1 MTTSAPPSGSTEVT
15 SRAKHAPTR
24 KKGGDTDRAV
34 AERRLGL
41 KLAAPAAIIMLLVT
55 AYPILYAVY
64 LSLFR
69 YDLRT
74 PDLNE
79 FVGLDNYILV
89 LSSGVWWQAVLST
102 TIITVFSV
110 LIELVIGLAFAMVM
124 HRALF
129 GRRTVRTAILI
140 PYGIITVIAAF
151 AFRFAVQ
158 PDTGFIGDLNPLGGT
173 VGSFITII
181 LTEVWKTT
189 PFMSL
194 LLLAGLATVPEEMQ
208 EAAKVDGATATQRL
222 FKVTLPNMKG
232 AILVAVL
239 FRTLDAFRIFDTVYV
254 QTAGA
259 LNTNTISGIGYNAL
273 ITRVN
278 LGLGSA
284 ISILLFLMIILIAF
298 IFVKGFKTN
307 LGTVKG
313 AG

>member
-1 MTTSAPPSGSTEVT
+1 MATSAPPTGSTRVGT
-15 SRAKHAPTR
+15 APAGSPRRAK
-24 KKGGDTDRAV
+24 GGETDRAS
-34 AERRLGL
+34 AERKLGL

-74 PDLNE
+74 PDENA
-79 FVGLDNYILV
+79 FIGLDNYILV
-89 LSSGVWWQAVLST
+89 LSSGVWWQAVLAT
-102 TIITVFSV
+102 TIITVVSV
-110 LIELVIGLAFAMVM
+110 LLELIIGLGFAMVM

-151 AFRFAVQ
+151 AFRFAVT
-158 PDTGFIGDLNPLGGT
+158 PDTGFIGDLNPLAGQF
-173 VGSFITII
+173 GSFVTII

-259 LNTNTISGIGYNAL
+259 LNTQTISGIGYNAL

-284 ISILLFLMIILIAF
+284 ISILLFLLIILIAF

>member
-1 MTTSAPPSGSTEVT
+1 MTTSAPVSGSTRVT
-15 SRAKHAPTR
+15 APGKHTPAKN
-24 KKGGDTDRAV
+24 KGGETDRAV

-55 AYPILYAVY
+55 AYPICYAVY

-69 YDLRT
+69 YDLRK
-74 PDLNE
+74 PD
-79 FVGLDNYILV
+79 DNAFIWFSNYKLV
-89 LSSGVWWQAVLST
+89 LTSGVWWQAVFST

-110 LIELVIGLAFAMVM
+110 LLELVIGLAFAMVM
-124 HRALF
+124 HRAFF

-158 PDTGFIGDLNPLGGT
+158 PDTGFIGSINPLGNQI
-173 VGSFITII
+173 GSYITII
-181 LTEVWKTT
+181 ATEVWKTT

-208 EAAKVDGATATQRL
+208 EAAKVDGATASQRL

-259 LNTNTISGIGYNAL
+259 LKTQTISGLGYNAL

-284 ISILLFLMIILIAF
+284 ISILLFLLIILIAF

-313 AG
+313 GG

>member
-1 MTTSAPPSGSTEVT
+1 MTTSAPPTGSTRVGQPT
-15 SRAKHAPTR
+15 GGSPRRAKP
-24 KKGGDTDRAV
+24 GETDRAA
-34 AERRLGL
+34 AERKLGL

-55 AYPILYAVY
+55 AYPILYAIY

-74 PDLNE
+74 PDQNA
-79 FVGLDNYILV
+79 FIGLDNYILV

-102 TIITVFSV
+102 VIITVASV
-110 LIELVIGLAFAMVM
+110 LLELVIGLAFAMVM

-158 PDTGFIGDLNPLGGT
+158 PDTGFIGDLNPLGGQI
-173 VGSFITII
+173 GSYITII

-259 LNTNTISGIGYNAL
+259 LNTQTISGIGYNAL

-284 ISILLFLMIILIAF
+284 ISILLFLLIILIAF

>member
-1 MTTSAPPSGSTEVT
+1 MTTATGSTRVT
-15 SRAKHAPTR
+15 GTAPSKPA
-24 KKGGDTDRAV
+24 KKGETDRAA

-55 AYPILYAVY
+55 AYPICYAVY

-74 PDLNE
+74 PGENA
-79 FVGLDNYILV
+79 FIGFSNYALV
-89 LSSGVWWQAVLST
+89 LSSGVWWQAVIST
-102 TIITVFSV
+102 TVITVFSV
-110 LIELVIGLAFAMVM
+110 GIELVIGLAFALVM
-124 HRALF
+124 HRAFF

-140 PYGIITVIAAF
+140 PYGIITVIAAY
-151 AFRFAVQ
+151 AFKFAVS
-158 PDTGFIGDLNPLGGT
+158 PDTGFIGTLNPLGGQI
-173 VGSFITII
+173 GSYATII

-208 EAAKVDGATATQRL
+208 EAAKVDGATASQRL
-222 FKVTLPNMKG
+222 FKITLPNMKG

-259 LNTNTISGIGYNAL
+259 LKTQTISGIGYNAL

-284 ISILLFLMIILIAF
+284 ISILLFLLIILIAF

>member
-1 MTTSAPPSGSTEVT
+1 MTTSAPPSGSTAVE
-15 SRAKHAPTR
+15 SRAKRAPSR
-24 KKGGDTDRAV
+24 HGGETDRAV

-55 AYPILYAVY
+55 AYPICYAVY

-74 PDLNE
+74 PDNNA
-79 FVGLDNYILV
+79 FIGLSNYALV

-102 TIITVFSV
+102 VIITVFSV
-110 LIELVIGLAFAMVM
+110 LIELVIGLAFALVM
-124 HRALF
+124 HRAFF

-158 PDTGFIGDLNPLGGT
+158 PDTGFIGSINPLGGQI
-173 VGSFITII
+173 GSYITII
-181 LTEVWKTT
+181 ATEVWKTT

-208 EAAKVDGATATQRL
+208 EAAKVDGATASQRL

-259 LNTNTISGIGYNAL
+259 LNTQTISGLGYNAL

-284 ISILLFLMIILIAF
+284 ISILLFLLIILIAF

-313 AG
+313 GG

>member
-1 MTTSAPPSGSTEVT
+1 MTTTAPPAGTRPATRSGTQRGE
-15 SRAKHAPTR
+15 
-24 KKGGDTDRAV
+24 TDRAS

-55 AYPILYAVY
+55 AYPICYAVY

-74 PDLNE
+74 PGENA
-79 FVGLDNYILV
+79 FIGLDNYVLV

-110 LIELVIGLAFAMVM
+110 AIEFVIGMAFALVM
-124 HRALF
+124 HRAIF
-129 GRRTVRTAILI
+129 GRRTVRTSILI

-151 AFRFAVQ
+151 AFKFGVS
-158 PDTGFIGDLNPLGGT
+158 PDTGFIGDLNPLGGQI
-173 VGSFITII
+173 GSYATII

-208 EAAKVDGATATQRL
+208 EAAKVDGATAAQRL

-232 AILVAVL
+232 AILVALL
-239 FRTLDAFRIFDTVYV
+239 FRALDAFRIFDTVYV

-259 LNTNTISGIGYNAL
+259 LKTQTISGLGYNAL
-273 ITRVN
+273 ISRVN

-284 ISILLFLMIILIAF
+284 ISILLFLLIILIAF
-298 IFVKGFKTN
+298 TFVKGFKTN

-313 AG
+313 EG